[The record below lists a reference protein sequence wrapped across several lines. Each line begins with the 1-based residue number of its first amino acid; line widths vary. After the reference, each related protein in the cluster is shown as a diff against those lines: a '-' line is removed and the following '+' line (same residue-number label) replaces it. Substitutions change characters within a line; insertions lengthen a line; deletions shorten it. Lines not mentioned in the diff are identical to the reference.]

1 MQNILLFGNG
11 TVPGL
16 AQLTNVSIHGM
27 NPNQDL
33 DGNAENGNQTL
44 ATAVNQPIPDA
55 ETAIESGADI
65 TLTIEEA
72 FEETY
77 HTLLTYNPAL
87 FESGSE

>member
-1 MQNILLFGNG
+1 
-11 TVPGL
+11 
-16 AQLTNVSIHGM
+16 M

-33 DGNAENGNQTL
+33 DGKAENGDQTL